1 MTKEKIKYLK
11 DAIHDAQCAQTEVTA
26 NMHEVVN
33 DVEKGLLLMESSIEN
48 LVRCNGLLAAVLLD
62 MLEEGDAE

>member
-1 MTKEKIKYLK
+1 MTKEKAKHLK
-11 DAIHDAQCAQTEVTA
+11 AVIYNAQCAQTEVTA

-33 DVEKGLLLMESSIEN
+33 DVEKGLLLMELSIEN
-48 LVRCNGLLAAVLLD
+48 LVQCNGLLAAVLLD

>member
-1 MTKEKIKYLK
+1 
-11 DAIHDAQCAQTEVTA
+11 
-26 NMHEVVN
+26 MHEVVN

>member
-1 MTKEKIKYLK
+1 MERVSFGRAEEKGRRSGMTKEKIKYLK

-33 DVEKGLLLMESSIEN
+33 DVEKGLLLM
-48 LVRCNGLLAAVLLD
+48 
-62 MLEEGDAE
+62 